1 MQIGKIK
8 NNNID
13 IIFSIIEEDQKE
25 LLKIV
30 NLINIF
36 DDIIVTPAVILYQ
49 NIQDLKIHKQSLI
62 QNIKLKGP
70 DFLFDVSIHKS
81 HLIRSIMNILTSF
94 RSFLDII
101 AHRMKECYT
110 NHEEIAKYYKD
121 WQSEMFDSYFCYRFL
136 YRFRNYVQHY
146 GVPLDDLNLI
156 FEKLTEGKVEVS
168 ILVLKEKLIEYKD
181 WGSIKKEILDLP
193 EKLEIEPLIYEL
205 YGCVDYIQRNLINYF
220 LFEKG
225 REIDYLIKLFQ
236 EIKAKGNE
244 EQMVIIEPYPE
255 KNESKIH
262 FVNVYIIDALIGYIE
277 KNKQNRQVFLGHQNC
292 A

>member
-1 MQIGKIK
+1 MQIGTIKDNKIE
-8 NNNID
+8 
-13 IIFSIIEEDQKE
+13 IIYSIIEEDQKE
-25 LLKIV
+25 LLGIV
-30 NLINIF
+30 NLINVF

-62 QNIKLKGP
+62 QNIKHKGP
-70 DFLFDVSIHKS
+70 DFLFDISIHKS

-101 AHRMKECYT
+101 AHRMKECYA
-110 NHEEIAKYYKD
+110 NHEEISKYYKT
-121 WQSEMFDSYFCYRFL
+121 WQSEMFDTYFCYRFL
-136 YRFRNYVQHY
+136 YKFRNYVQHY

-156 FEKLTEGKVEVS
+156 FEKLSEGKVEVS

-193 EKLEIEPLIYEL
+193 EKLEIEPLIFEL
-205 YGCVDYIQRNLINYF
+205 YSCVDYIQRNLINYF
-220 LFEKG
+220 LFEKNK
-225 REIDYLIKLFQ
+225 EIDYLIKLYQ
-236 EIKAKGNE
+236 ETKEKAKE
-244 EQMVIIEPYPE
+244 EQIVIIEPNPE

-262 FVNVYIIDALIGYIE
+262 FVNVYIIDALISYLE
-277 KNKQNRQVFLGHQNC
+277 KNKSNKKDTEDSQNF